1 VQLSGATQQMARGNY
16 DVQLDIRRKDELGTL
31 AKDFDHMASE
41 VKRSSQL
48 QRDLLANVSHDLR
61 TPLTLIKGYAET
73 VRDLTGDD
81 KVRRDEQMNI
91 IVDETDRL
99 SALVNSVM
107 ELSKVTS
114 GAEKCERVHFDMA
127 QLCEEVSE
135 RYEGICAQNGWQLIL
150 DVDEAQP
157 LPVWADPAMME
168 RVLHNLLGN
177 AMHHIGPDGIFILR
191 AKPCEEGCRVEVE
204 DHGEGIKAEDLPY
217 IFDRYYRSRSDA
229 GKVGTG
235 LGLSIT
241 KAIFRQHGFRFG
253 VESTVG
259 QGTVFWFIMTDAPQ
273 PQNQP

>member
-1 VQLSGATQQMARGNY
+1 
-16 DVQLDIRRKDELGTL
+16 
-31 AKDFDHMASE
+31 
-41 VKRSSQL
+41 
-48 QRDLLANVSHDLR
+48 
-61 TPLTLIKGYAET
+61 
-73 VRDLTGDD
+73 
-81 KVRRDEQMNI
+81 
-91 IVDETDRL
+91 
-99 SALVNSVM
+99 
-107 ELSKVTS
+107 
-114 GAEKCERVHFDMA
+114 
-127 QLCEEVSE
+127 
-135 RYEGICAQNGWQLIL
+135 
-150 DVDEAQP
+150 
-157 LPVWADPAMME
+157 MME